1 MRGGHPALASI
12 AVRHRWLSTRALL
25 LHLAVVVV
33 AGACLALAY
42 WQVRRATGGNGLS
55 WAYVFEWPLFAGV
68 AVYAWWDLIH
78 HPERAAPKGDPK
90 DVLPPGWFRQQVKG
104 ELPSP
109 RPAVGQGANRA
120 SAVSPV
126 SPETADQVDEWLR
139 VGDLEVLEPRDQGA
153 LDPID
158 LEEAERL
165 EAYNRYLAEL
175 NARGKRKRW

>member
-1 MRGGHPALASI
+1 VRDRHLALASTL
-12 AVRHRWLSTRALL
+12 VRHRWLSTRALL

-33 AGACLALAY
+33 AGVCLALAY
-42 WQVRRATGGNGLS
+42 WQIRRATGGNGLS

-104 ELPSP
+104 ELSSP
-109 RPAVGQGANRA
+109 RPAVGQGVNGS
-120 SAVSPV
+120 SAASPV
-126 SPETADQVDEWLR
+126 PAEPAGQSDEWLR
-139 VGDLEVLEPRDQGA
+139 VGDLEVLEPRDQGV